1 MDIQEVPQTPGVYVF
16 RNRFGEII
24 YVGKAK
30 RLRRR
35 VSSYLRPSRLK
46 TADPKLRSLIKSIA
60 DFEIYEVKSESEALL
75 LESQLIKKYSP
86 RYNIELR
93 DDKRFF
99 LFKVDSDA
107 PFPRLTLARLKK
119 NDGAE
124 YFGPFPNAGAVKDT
138 LNFLIR
144 HFGIRSCRARI
155 PGEKEYK
162 HCLLDVVRNCSA
174 PCIGKVSQEEYRER
188 VEKLCDVLRGKTKA
202 VTVELQEDMQKHVKD
217 MHFEKAAALRDIIDN
232 LKSLFAQS
240 PRKFLNAKI
249 GNSSGITAINE
260 LQKFLHLPV
269 LPKRIECFDNSNLFG
284 SQAVA
289 SMVCFIDGEPATSEY
304 RRFRVKTVEG
314 IDDFASMTEIVGRRY
329 KRILEEK
336 KPMPDM
342 IVIDGGKG
350 QLSAA
355 LEALKK
361 LGIEPVVFD
370 RFEKIEEVGENQVI
384 IMGLAKKHEELFIP
398 GLIDRPVRLP
408 KHTKALRLLQFVRD
422 EAHRFA
428 ITFHREYRNKAISN
442 SMLDD
447 IEGVGEK
454 RKKLL
459 LSHFGSVAQIKK
471 ASQKSLAAIDGIGEG
486 FAEKIY
492 NFFHTK
498 KNPK

>member
-1 MDIQEVPQTPGVYVF
+1 MDIQAIPQTPGVYVF
-16 RNRFGEII
+16 RNSFGEII

-60 DFEIYEVKSESEALL
+60 DFEVYEVHSESEALL

-99 LFKVDSDA
+99 LFKIDLTS

-124 YFGPFPNAGAVKDT
+124 YFGPFPNAGAVKET

-162 HCLLDVVRNCSA
+162 HCLLDIVRNCSA
-174 PCIGKVSQEEYRER
+174 PCIGKVSTAEYRR
-188 VEKLCDVLRGKTKA
+188 QVEKLCDVLRGKTKA
-202 VTVELQEDMQKHVKD
+202 VTAELQEEMQLYVKE
-217 MHFEKAAALRDIIDN
+217 MQFEKAASLRDIIDN
-232 LKSLFAQS
+232 LKSLFAKT

-249 GNSSGITAINE
+249 GNSAGDEAVKE
-260 LQKFLHLPV
+260 LKKMLHLPT

-329 KRILEEK
+329 KRVLDEQ
-336 KPMPDM
+336 KPMPDL

-355 LEALKK
+355 LEALEK
-361 LGIEPVVFD
+361 LGIEPVLFD
-370 RFEKIEEVGENQVI
+370 RFEKVGAVGDNQVI
-384 IMGLAKKHEELFIP
+384 IMGLAKKQEELFIP

-408 KHTKALRLLQFVRD
+408 KHTKALRLLQFIRD

-442 SMLDD
+442 SLLDD
-447 IEGVGEK
+447 IEGIGEK

-459 LSHFGSVAQIKK
+459 LSYFGSVAQIKK
-471 ASQKSLAAIDGIGEG
+471 ASLKSLTSVDGIGEG

-492 NFFHTK
+492 NFFHTGK
-498 KNPK
+498 